1 MAWSPTLPDGNFAGF
16 IFDCDGTL
24 ADTMPTHYVAW
35 CRALGEHAALFPEP
49 MFYDLGGVPTS
60 RVVEILNENHGLNLP
75 VDALVDL
82 KESIFLELSQHIA
95 PIAPVVAVA
104 QSHHGRLP
112 LAVASGGHR
121 HIVHKTLRTLGITEL
136 FQTIV
141 TSEDYPRGKP
151 YPDPF
156 LIAAE
161 RLGVPP
167 ERCLVFEDTETG
179 RLAAEAAGMQYVIV
193 PPAHLRRAP

>member
-1 MAWSPTLPDGNFAGF
+1 MAWSPTLPEGDFAGF

-24 ADTMPTHYVAW
+24 AETMPTHYVAW

-49 MFYDLGGVPTS
+49 MFYDLGGVPTC

-75 VDALVDL
+75 VEELVDL
-82 KESIFLELSQHIA
+82 KESIFLELSAHIE

-104 QSHHGRLP
+104 RQHHGRLP

-121 HIVHKTLRTLGITEL
+121 HIVHKTLRSLGITDL
-136 FQTIV
+136 FQTVV

-151 YPDPF
+151 HPDPF
-156 LIAAE
+156 LIAAQ
-161 RLGVPP
+161 RLGVPA

-179 RLAAEAAGMQYVIV
+179 RAAAEAAGMHYVMV
-193 PPAHLRRAP
+193 PPAHKRRAP